1 MRAAFFVG
9 MGTFEVRE
17 VDPQQPGDADAL
29 LEVKYCGV
37 CGSDLS
43 LFKTG
48 IMSGPDRVMG
58 HEISAVVVEDRTGAF
73 KPGAR
78 VVPWPWRPCGE
89 CMWCLEGKPMFC
101 TGEIGGERW
110 GGYAEFSVYPT
121 ENLLPIPDELDDRT
135 AALAEPLGV
144 GLRGVR
150 IAGVQE
156 GDLCFVGGLGSIG
169 LLAVAALVD
178 TGARVIGAD
187 PREERRALGEKLG
200 CELVFDPVA
209 EDPWWKTL
217 AVDPHGPN
225 FSFECSGVAAA
236 VQQAINVCGQQ
247 GTVVLLGM
255 PIEPAPIFTPVI
267 GVKEQRIL
275 SISGPTQETMRE
287 AIDILGRRPEVASV
301 ITSTVPLEGAEL
313 AMHDLVEGH
322 GGIKVLVEPGAVAA

>member
-1 MRAAFFVG
+1 MRAAFFVA
-9 MGTFEVRE
+9 MGTFEVRNVE
-17 VDPQQPGDADAL
+17 PQQAGNEDAL
-29 LEVKYCGV
+29 LEVRYCGV

-48 IMSGPDRVMG
+48 ILSGPDKVMG
-58 HEISAVVVEDRTGAF
+58 HEISAVVVEDRTGKF
-73 KPGAR
+73 EPGAR
-78 VVPWPWRPCGE
+78 VVPWPWRPCGQ
-89 CMWCLEGKPMFC
+89 CMWCLEDRPMFC
-101 TGEIGGERW
+101 TGEIGGEQW
-110 GGYAEFSVYPT
+110 GGYAEYAVYPT
-121 ENLLPIPDELDDRT
+121 ENLIPIPEELDDRT
-135 AALAEPLGV
+135 AALTEPLGV

-187 PREERRALGEKLG
+187 PREDRRSLGEKLG

-217 AVDPHGPN
+217 AVDPHGPR

-236 VQQAINVCGQQ
+236 TQQAINVCGQQ

-255 PIEPAPIFTPVI
+255 PIEPATIFTPVI

-275 SISGPTQETMRE
+275 SIAGPTKETMRV
-287 AIDILGRRPEVASV
+287 AIDILVRRPEVASV
-301 ITSTVPLEGAEL
+301 ITSTVPLEDAER

-322 GGIKVLVEPGAVAA
+322 GGVKVLVEPAA